1 MKKDTSKKHNH
12 KDSAPIK
19 SAAPMNKDASKKHAD
34 KDSAPTKIA
43 EPITVDR
50 RSRTDRKDEGK
61 AMRLAVPLASHAQW
75 QAPANRRD
83 PIDIL
88 IESGVDRVQ
97 ELLPI
102 RYGRMMQSPF
112 AFYRGAAAIMAAD
125 LATLP
130 STGIR
135 VQACGDCHL
144 VNFGS
149 FATPERR
156 QIFAINDFD
165 ETLPAPWEWD
175 IKRLAASFVVAGR
188 SNSFTAAESRE
199 AAQAC
204 ARSYRERMRE
214 FAKMAVLDVWYA
226 SIDMEALLETIEDE
240 TARLRVKKRFVKA
253 RERDVLDEDF
263 PELVTFEGGKHRIRD
278 NPPLIYH
285 FQGEEAALM
294 EARVREAFERYRAT
308 LGEDKRLLLDRYEFK
323 DIAAKVVG
331 VGSVGTRCSIMLM
344 MGGADDPLFLQ
355 VKEAR
360 ASVLEPYA
368 GQSIYQNHGQRV
380 VMGQRLMLSAS
391 DIFLGWTETEK
402 GNFYIRQM
410 RDMKLK
416 PLVELFNPSTMNQ
429 YAELCGWALAG
440 AHARSGD
447 AAKIAGYLGKKED
460 FDEALADFAEA
471 YADQNEL
478 DYKALVQAVQKGRL
492 EVYLER

>member
-1 MKKDTSKKHNH
+1 MKKDTPKKHAH

-19 SAAPMNKDASKKHAD
+19 
-34 KDSAPTKIA
+34 IA
-43 EPITVDR
+43 EPVTVDR

-83 PIDIL
+83 PIDL
-88 IESGVDRVQ
+88 LVESGVGRVP

-112 AFYRGAAAIMAAD
+112 AFYRGGAAIMAAD
-125 LATLP
+125 LAALP
-130 STGIR
+130 VTGIR

-156 QIFAINDFD
+156 QVVGINDFD

-188 SNSFTAAESRE
+188 SNGFTAGEARE

-214 FAKMAVLDVWYA
+214 FAKMGVLDVWYY
-226 SIDMEALLETIEDE
+226 SIEMDAWLEKIEDE
-240 TARLRVKKRFVKA
+240 TAKARAKKRFAKA

-263 PELVTFEGGKHRIRD
+263 PELVTFEGGAHRIRD

-285 FQGEEAALM
+285 LQGEEASKV
-294 EARVREAFERYRAT
+294 EARVREALERYRTT
-308 LGEDKRLLLDRYEFK
+308 LAEDKRLLLERYEFK
-323 DIAAKVVG
+323 DIAMKVVG
-331 VGSVGTRCSIMLM
+331 VGSVGTRCSIMLF

-368 GQSIYQNHGQRV
+368 GQSIYPNHGQRV
-380 VMGQRLMLSAS
+380 AMGQRLMQSSS
-391 DIFLGWTETEK
+391 DIFLGWTETVN
-402 GNFYIRQM
+402 GHFYIRQL
-410 RDMKLK
+410 RDMKVK
-416 PLVELFNPSTMNQ
+416 PLVELFTPPVMNQ
-429 YAELCGWALAG
+429 YAEMTAWALAG

-460 FDEALADFAEA
+460 FDEALADFSES

-478 DYKALVQAVQKGRL
+478 DHQALVQAVREGRL

>member
-1 MKKDTSKKHNH
+1 MTKDSKKHTH
-12 KDSAPIK
+12 KDHKKHTHEDSSPIK
-19 SAAPMNKDASKKHAD
+19 L
-34 KDSAPTKIA
+34 A
-43 EPITVDR
+43 ETISIDR

-61 AMRLAVPLASHAQW
+61 AIRLAVPLESHATW
-75 QAPANRRD
+75 QASANRRD
-83 PIDIL
+83 PIDLL
-88 IESGVDRVQ
+88 IESSVGRVP

-112 AFYRGAAAIMAAD
+112 AFYRGGAAIMAAD
-125 LATLP
+125 LAALP

-156 QIFAINDFD
+156 QVFAINDFD

-175 IKRLAASFVVAGR
+175 IKRLVASFVVAGR
-188 SNSFTAAESRE
+188 SNGFSADEARE

-214 FAKMAVLDVWYA
+214 FSKMAVLDVWYF
-226 SIDMEALLETIEDE
+226 SINMEALLEQIEDE
-240 TARLRVKKRFVKA
+240 TARERGKKRMDKA
-253 RERDVLDEDF
+253 RDRNVLDEDF
-263 PELVTFEGGKHRIRD
+263 PELVTFEGGRHRIRD

-285 FQGEEAALM
+285 LQGEEDAVV
-294 EARVREAFERYRAT
+294 EARVHEAVERYRAT
-308 LGEDKRLLLDRYEFK
+308 LAEDRRVLLDHYEFK
-323 DIAAKVVG
+323 DIAMKVVG
-331 VGSVGTRCSIMLM
+331 VGSVGTRCSIMLL

-355 VKEAR
+355 IKEAR

-368 GQSIYQNHGQRV
+368 GQSTYPNHGQRV
-380 VMGQRLMLSAS
+380 VMGQRLMLSSS
-391 DIFLGWTETEK
+391 DIFLGWVEGK
-402 GNFYIRQM
+402 DGNHFYIRQL

-416 PLVELFNPSTMNQ
+416 PLVELFSPSVMNQ
-429 YAELCGWALAG
+429 YAELCGWALAV

-471 YADQNEL
+471 YADQNEN
-478 DYKALVQAVQKGRL
+478 DYQALVHAVQQGRL

>member
-1 MKKDTSKKHNH
+1 MG
-12 KDSAPIK
+12 
-19 SAAPMNKDASKKHAD
+19 
-34 KDSAPTKIA
+34 
-43 EPITVDR
+43 R
-50 RSRTDRKDEGK
+50 
-61 AMRLAVPLASHAQW
+61 VP
-75 QAPANRRD
+75 
-83 PIDIL
+83 
-88 IESGVDRVQ
+88 

-112 AFYRGAAAIMAAD
+112 TFYRGAAAIMVAD
-125 LATLP
+125 LAGLP

-144 VNFGS
+144 LNFGS

-156 QIFAINDFD
+156 QIIAINDFD

-175 IKRLAASFVVAGR
+175 IKRLAASFVVAAR
-188 SNSFTAAESRE
+188 SNGFTTEEARE
-199 AAQAC
+199 AAQTC

-214 FAKMAVLDVWYA
+214 FAKMGVLDVWYY
-226 SIDMEALLETIEDE
+226 SIEMEDLLETIEDE
-240 TARLRVKKRFVKA
+240 TAKARVKKRFVKA
-253 RERDVLDEDF
+253 RDRDVLDEDF

-285 FQGEEAALM
+285 FQGEE
-294 EARVREAFERYRAT
+294 EAVVEVRVRDAFERYRAT
-308 LGEDKRLLLDRYEFK
+308 LAEDRRLLLDRYEYK
-323 DIAAKVVG
+323 DIAMKVVG
-331 VGSVGTRCSIMLM
+331 VGSVGTRCSIMLL

-368 GQSIYQNHGQRV
+368 GQSAYSNPGQRV

-391 DIFLGWTETEK
+391 DIFLGWTE
-402 GNFYIRQM
+402 GGLGSHYYIRQM

-416 PLVELFNPSTMNQ
+416 PMVELFSPSVMNQ
-429 YAELCGWALAG
+429 YAELCGWALAS

-460 FDEALADFAEA
+460 FDEALADFSES

-478 DYKALVQAVQKGRL
+478 DYKALVKAVREGRL

>member
-1 MKKDTSKKHNH
+1 MKKDAPKKHAA
-12 KDSAPIK
+12 KDSAPIRI
-19 SAAPMNKDASKKHAD
+19 S
-34 KDSAPTKIA
+34 
-43 EPITVDR
+43 EPISVDR

-61 AMRLAVPLASHAQW
+61 AMRLAVPLDSHAEW
-75 QAPANRRD
+75 QVPANRRD
-83 PIDIL
+83 PIDLL
-88 IESGVDRVQ
+88 IESGADRVQ

-125 LATLP
+125 LAGLP

-156 QIFAINDFD
+156 QVIAINDFD

-188 SNSFTAAESRE
+188 SNGFSASEARE
-199 AAQAC
+199 ASQTC
-204 ARSYRERMRE
+204 VRSYREHMRE
-214 FAKMAVLDVWYA
+214 FAKMAVLDVWYFD
-226 SIDMEALLETIEDE
+226 IDMETALEQIEDE
-240 TARLRVKKRFVKA
+240 TAKERGKKRIVKA
-253 RERDVLDEDF
+253 RDRNVLDEDF
-263 PELVTFEGGKHRIRD
+263 PELVTFESGRHRIRD

-285 FQGEEAALM
+285 MQGEEEVVL

-308 LGEDKRLLLDRYEFK
+308 LAEDRRVLLDHYELK
-323 DIAAKVVG
+323 DIAMKVVG
-331 VGSVGTRCSIMLM
+331 VGSVGTRCFIMLLL
-344 MGGADDPLFLQ
+344 GGADDPLFLQ

-368 GQSIYQNHGQRV
+368 GQSTYTNHGQRV

-391 DIFLGWTETEK
+391 DIFLGWTKTEK
-402 GNFYIRQM
+402 GDFYIRQM

-416 PLVELFNPSTMNQ
+416 PLVELFTPSVMND

-460 FDEALADFAEA
+460 FDVALADFSES

-478 DYKALVQAVQKGRL
+478 DYRALVQAVQKGRL
-492 EVYLER
+492 EVYIER

>member
-1 MKKDTSKKHNH
+1 MKKNASKKTHS
-12 KDSAPIK
+12 KDSAP
-19 SAAPMNKDASKKHAD
+19 N
-34 KDSAPTKIA
+34 KIA
-43 EPITVDR
+43 EPITIDR
-50 RSRTDRKDEGK
+50 RSRTDRKNEGK

-83 PIDIL
+83 PVDLL
-88 IESGVDRVQ
+88 IESSIGR
-97 ELLPI
+97 EPKLLPI

-125 LATLP
+125 LAGLP
-130 STGIR
+130 STGII

-156 QIFAINDFD
+156 QVVAINDYD
-165 ETLPAPWEWD
+165 ETLPAPWEFD

-188 SNSFTAAESRE
+188 FNGFTAEEARA

-214 FAKMAVLDVWYA
+214 FSKMGVLDLWYY
-226 SIDMEALLETIEDE
+226 SIDIDAFLETIDDE
-240 TARLRVKKRFVKA
+240 TASTRAKKRFAKA
-253 RERDVLDEDF
+253 RERNVLDEDF
-263 PELVTFEGGKHRIRD
+263 PELVTFEGGEHRIRD

-285 FQGEEAALM
+285 LQDEEAGVI
-294 EARVREAFERYRAT
+294 EARVREAFEGYRAT
-308 LGEDKRLLLDRYEFK
+308 LSEDRRLLLDRYELK
-323 DIAAKVVG
+323 DIAVKVVG
-331 VGSVGTRCSIMLM
+331 VGSVGTRCAIMLL
-344 MGGADDPLFLQ
+344 MGGAEDPLFLQ

-368 GQSIYQNHGQRV
+368 GSSSYPNHGQRV
-380 VMGQRLMLSAS
+380 VMGQRLMQSAS
-391 DIFLGWTETEK
+391 DIFLGWTESNIGK
-402 GNFYIRQM
+402 HFYIRQM
-410 RDMKLK
+410 RDMKIK
-416 PLVELFNPSTMNQ
+416 PLVELFSPSVMNQ
-429 YAELCGWALAG
+429 YAEVCGWALAR

-471 YADQNEL
+471 YADQNEK
-478 DYKALVQAVQKGRL
+478 DHKALVQAVQKGRL

>member
-1 MKKDTSKKHNH
+1 MKKD
-12 KDSAPIK
+12 AP
-19 SAAPMNKDASKKHAD
+19 KKHAD
-34 KDSAPTKIA
+34 KDSDPIKIA
-43 EPITVDR
+43 EPVTVDR
-50 RSRTDRKDEGK
+50 RSRADRKDEGK

-75 QAPANRRD
+75 LAPAHRCG
-83 PIDIL
+83 PIDQL
-88 IESGVDRVQ
+88 IKSGAGRVP

-125 LATLP
+125 LAGLP

-144 VNFGS
+144 LNFGT
-149 FATPERR
+149 FGTPERR
-156 QIFAINDFD
+156 MIFAINDFD

-188 SNSFTAAESRE
+188 HNGFSAGEARE

-204 ARSYRERMRE
+204 VRSYRERMRE
-214 FAKMAVLDVWYA
+214 FSKMGGLDVWYF
-226 SIDMEALLETIEDE
+226 SINADALIETVEDE
-240 TARLRVKKRFVKA
+240 TARQRAKKRAAKA
-253 RERDVLDEDF
+253 HDRDVLDEDF
-263 PELVTFEGGKHRIRD
+263 PELVTFEGGAHRIRD

-285 FQGEEAALM
+285 MQGEEEAVI
-294 EARVREAFERYRAT
+294 EARVREAFEGYRAT
-308 LGEDKRLLLDRYEFK
+308 LAEDRRVLLDRYELK
-323 DIAAKVVG
+323 DMAMKVVG
-331 VGSVGTRCSIMLM
+331 VGSVGTRCAIMLL

-355 VKEAR
+355 VKQAQ

-368 GQSIYQNHGQRV
+368 GKSIYQNHGQRV
-380 VMGQRLMLSAS
+380 AMGQRLMQSAT
-391 DIFLGWTETEK
+391 DIFLGWTETDI
-402 GNFYIRQM
+402 GNHFYIRQM
-410 RDMKLK
+410 RDMKIK
-416 PLVELFNPSTMNQ
+416 PLVELFGPGLMNQ
-429 YAELCGWALAG
+429 YAEACGWALAR

-471 YADQNEL
+471 YADQNEK
-478 DYKALVQAVQKGRL
+478 DYKALVQAVREGRL

>member
-1 MKKDTSKKHNH
+1 MKKDTPKKHTH
-12 KDSAPIK
+12 KVSAPI
-19 SAAPMNKDASKKHAD
+19 
-34 KDSAPTKIA
+34 KIA

-61 AMRLAVPLASHAQW
+61 SMRLAVPLASHAQW
-75 QAPANRRD
+75 QALANRRD
-83 PIDIL
+83 PIDLL
-88 IESGVDRVQ
+88 IESSVDRLP

-112 AFYRGAAAIMAAD
+112 AFYRGGAAIMAAD
-125 LATLP
+125 LAGLP

-188 SNSFTAAESRE
+188 SNYFTAAEARE
-199 AAQAC
+199 AAQTC
-204 ARSYRERMRE
+204 VRSYRERMRE
-214 FAKMAVLDVWYA
+214 FSKMGVLEMWYF
-226 SIDMEALLETIEDE
+226 SIDMDALLETIEDDI
-240 TARLRVKKRFVKA
+240 AKQRIKKRFEKA
-253 RERDVLDEDF
+253 RVRNVLDEDF
-263 PELVTFEGGKHRIRD
+263 PELVTFEGGAHRIRD
-278 NPPLIYH
+278 NPPLINH
-285 FQGEEAALM
+285 MQGEEEAVV
-294 EARVREAFERYRAT
+294 EARVLEAFERYRSSLA
-308 LGEDKRLLLDRYEFK
+308 EDRRVLLDHYEFK
-323 DIAAKVVG
+323 DIAMKVVG
-331 VGSVGTRCSIMLM
+331 VGSVGTRCSIMLL

-368 GQSIYQNHGQRV
+368 GQSTYPNNGQRV

-391 DIFLGWTETEK
+391 DIFLGWVE
-402 GNFYIRQM
+402 GNDGNHYYIRQM

-416 PLVELFNPSTMNQ
+416 PLVELFTSSVMNQ

-460 FDEALADFAEA
+460 FDEALADFSEA

-492 EVYLER
+492 DVYLER

>member
-1 MKKDTSKKHNH
+1 MKKKHTKKQN
-12 KDSAPIK
+12 
-19 SAAPMNKDASKKHAD
+19 D
-34 KDSAPTKIA
+34 KDSTPVKTA
-43 EPITVDR
+43 EPISIDR
-50 RSRTDRKDEGK
+50 RSRADRKAEGK
-61 AMRLAVPLASHAQW
+61 AMRLAVPLESHAGW
-75 QAPANRRD
+75 QAPSTRRD

-88 IESGVDRVQ
+88 IESSVDRVP

-125 LATLP
+125 LAGLP

-156 QIFAINDFD
+156 QIIAMNDFD

-175 IKRLAASFVVAGR
+175 VKRLAASIVVASRHNG
-188 SNSFTAAESRE
+188 FTTEEARE
-199 AAQAC
+199 AALAC

-214 FAKMAVLDVWYA
+214 FSKMGVLDTWYF
-226 SIDMEALLETIEDE
+226 SIDMDTMLEQITDE
-240 TARLRVKKRFVKA
+240 TAKARAKKRFAKA
-253 RERDVLDEDF
+253 REHNVLDEDF
-263 PELVTFEGGKHRIRD
+263 PELVTFEGGAHRIRD

-285 FQGEEAALM
+285 AQGEEATKM
-294 EARVREAFERYRAT
+294 EARVREAFARYRAT
-308 LGEDKRLLLDRYEFK
+308 LAEDKRLLLDRYEFK
-323 DIAAKVVG
+323 DLAAKVVG
-331 VGSVGTRCSIMLM
+331 VGSVGTRCAIMLM

-368 GQSIYQNHGQRV
+368 GQSIYPNHGQRV

-391 DIFLGWTETEK
+391 DIFLGWTETDV
-402 GNFYIRQM
+402 GRHFYIRQM

-416 PLVELFNPSTMNQ
+416 PLVELFSPPVMAQ
-429 YAELCGWALAG
+429 YAEACAWALAA

-460 FDEALADFAEA
+460 FDFALADFAEA

-478 DYKALVQAVQKGRL
+478 DFKALSKAVREGRL
-492 EVYLER
+492 EAYFEH

>member
-1 MKKDTSKKHNH
+1 MKKNTPKKHE
-12 KDSAPIK
+12 
-19 SAAPMNKDASKKHAD
+19 D
-34 KDSAPTKIA
+34 KDSTPTIKLA

-50 RSRTDRKDEGK
+50 RSRADRKDEGK
-61 AMRLAVPLASHAQW
+61 ALRLAVPLAIHAQW

-83 PIDIL
+83 PIDLL
-88 IESGVDRVQ
+88 IESSIGRVP

-112 AFYRGAAAIMAAD
+112 TFYRGAAAIMAAD
-125 LATLP
+125 LAGLP

-144 VNFGS
+144 LNFGS

-156 QIFAINDFD
+156 QIIAINDFD

-175 IKRLAASFVVAGR
+175 IKRLAASFVVAAR
-188 SNSFTAAESRE
+188 SNGFATEE
-199 AAQAC
+199 ARASAQTC

-214 FAKMAVLDVWYA
+214 FAKMGVLDVWYY
-226 SIDMEALLETIEDE
+226 SIEMEDLLETIEDE
-240 TARLRVKKRFVKA
+240 TAKARVKKRFAKA
-253 RERDVLDEDF
+253 RDRNVLDEDF

-285 FQGEEAALM
+285 FQGGEETVV
-294 EARVREAFERYRAT
+294 EARVREAFELYRST
-308 LGEDKRLLLDRYEFK
+308 LAEDRRLLLDRYEYK
-323 DIAAKVVG
+323 DIATKVVG
-331 VGSVGTRCSIMLM
+331 VGSVGTRCSIMLL

-355 VKEAR
+355 VKEAC

-368 GQSIYQNHGQRV
+368 GQSVYSNHGQRV

-391 DIFLGWTETEK
+391 DIFLGWTESVLDCHY
-402 GNFYIRQM
+402 YIRQL

-416 PLVELFNPSTMNQ
+416 PMVELFTPSVMNQ
-429 YAELCGWALAG
+429 YAELCGWALAS

-460 FDEALADFAEA
+460 FDKALVDFSES

-478 DYKALVQAVQKGRL
+478 DYKTLVQAVREGRL